1 MITQGSDEWFQ
12 TRLGKATASRIKD
25 VIAKTKS
32 GPAATRANYLTELV
46 IERITGVK
54 EEGFTNGFMAWG
66 TDQEPE
72 ARRRYESEK
81 GILVQEIGFV
91 DHPTIPMSGASP
103 DGLVG
108 SEGILEIKCP
118 STKTHIETLLADKIP
133 PQYVAQVQWQMACTQ
148 RAWCDFVSFDPRM
161 PESAQF
167 FCVRVNADPDYIKT
181 LEEEVVKFLS
191 EVEETINQLNRKLK
205 CTV

>member
-1 MITQGSDEWFQ
+1 MITQGSEAWR
-12 TRLGKATASRIKD
+12 RLRAGKATASRIKD

-46 IERITGVK
+46 IERLTGVK

-72 ARRRYESEK
+72 ARRRYEAEK

>member
-1 MITQGSDEWFQ
+1 MIAQGSDEWFQ
-12 TRLGKATASRIKD
+12 VRLGKATASRIKD
-25 VIAKTKS
+25 VIAKTKT

-46 IERITGVK
+46 IERLTGVK

-66 TDQEPE
+66 TEQEPE

-81 GILVQEIGFV
+81 GVLVQEIGFV

-161 PESAQF
+161 PENGQF
-167 FCVRVNADPDYIKT
+167 FCVRVNADPDYIQT
-181 LEEEVVKFLS
+181 LEEEVVKFLA

>member
-12 TRLGKATASRIKD
+12 ARLGKATASRIKD
-25 VIAKTKS
+25 VIAKTQS

-133 PQYVAQVQWQMACTQ
+133 PQYVAQVQWQMACTK
-148 RAWCDFVSFDPRM
+148 RSWADFVSFDPRM
-161 PESAQF
+161 PENAQF
-167 FCVRVNADPDYIKT
+167 FCVRVSADSDYIKT
-181 LEEEVVKFLS
+181 LEEEVVKFLA
-191 EVEETINQLNRKLK
+191 EVEETIKQLNRRFK

>member
-12 TRLGKATASRIKD
+12 ARLGKATASRIKD

-118 STKTHIETLLADKIP
+118 STKTHIETLLADTIP

-161 PESAQF
+161 PENAQF
-167 FCVRVNADPDYIKT
+167 FCVRVNADFDYIKT
-181 LEEEVVKFLS
+181 LEEEVVKFLA
-191 EVEETINQLNRKLK
+191 EVEETIKQLNRRFK